1 MKITDQDIVR
11 VTQELRDEEN
21 NQMTVRPWAKGEK
34 VKRLKAEN
42 NTSLSS
48 TTFQLFNFST
58 FTKWFV
64 ATPAAAFIGF
74 VFGIWAQAHTN
85 TGTPLAALV
94 DTVFIEVPV
103 PQQPQQPRPNA
114 EAEVAPN
121 VSRPAQKQDRPRPV
135 SPKASHRSSLAG
147 SVGRPACDDNIR
159 YDLLVCN

>member
-11 VTQELRDEEN
+11 TAQELRDEEN
-21 NQMTVRPWAKGEK
+21 EQLHVRHWAKGEK
-34 VKRLKAEN
+34 AKRLKAEN

-94 DTVFIEVPV
+94 DTVFIEVPA
-103 PQQPQQPRPNA
+103 PQQPQQPRPDA
-114 EAEVAPN
+114 VAEVAPN

-135 SPKASHRSSLAG
+135 SPKASHRRNLAG
-147 SVGRPACDDNIR
+147 AVGRPACDDNIR

>member
-11 VTQELRDEEN
+11 TAQELRDEEN

-34 VKRLKAEN
+34 AKRLKAEN
-42 NTSLSS
+42 NSSLSS
-48 TTFQLFNFST
+48 SNFQLFNFST

-94 DTVFIEVPV
+94 DTVFIEVPA
-103 PQQPQQPRPNA
+103 PQQPQQPRPDA
-114 EAEVAPN
+114 VAEVAPN
-121 VSRPAQKQDRPRPV
+121 VSRPAQKQDQSRPV
-135 SPKASHRSSLAG
+135 STKASHRSSLAG

>member
-34 VKRLKAEN
+34 VKRLKGEKN
-42 NTSLSS
+42 SSHSS
-48 TTFQLFNFST
+48 TFRPFNLST
-58 FTKWFV
+58 FPKWLV
-64 ATPAAAFIGF
+64 AVPAAAFIGF

-94 DTVFIEVPV
+94 DTVFIEVPA
-103 PQQPQQPRPNA
+103 PQQPQQPRPDA
-114 EAEVAPN
+114 VAEVAPN

-135 SPKASHRSSLAG
+135 SPKASHRRNLAG
-147 SVGRPACDDNIR
+147 AVGRPACDDNIR